1 MLNLNPASLTS
12 GESSRVAPFR
22 VVTIADADYT
32 PHDSAV
38 KVTALPSQGMVLK
51 EDGITQVRLGQL
63 VTDAE
68 LAALKYRPAGSPTES
83 ATSTIKPK
91 LEIWFVLSVPQN
103 GGPRPIDIPAP
114 RQSFGAYIEITELP
128 ANGTVRLADGITAV
142 ARGQTLSFAQLNG
155 LTFTPAADACGKISI
170 LQYRTGGPAET
181 AVSGGVLLVVGPD
194 APPIDMPTDAPA
206 METNIVAPLAVALL
220 LDAALSSLNSAAVAS
235 PVSPNDATPLD
246 ATAHNGAY
254 ANLTEVPASDRASAA
269 PPFNS
274 TKVRA
279 LNAGVGDPAIPDANV
294 HANDDPPRHRIGS
307 STPPLAFTPSST
319 TVLQGG
325 ADLAGQTGLGVV
337 SISPPAV
344 KPGAPF
350 AGGTGFF
357 FAATVQLGVGGAL
370 ATPQVASPQTGPA
383 SGATTTASDG
393 TLVVHGNP
401 AGNPVLIFTESLFS
415 PSSVPSS
422 VTVNDPK
429 DGTLIVHGN
438 PAGNPV
444 LIFTESLFSP
454 SSVPS
459 SVTVN
464 DPNAVELGV
473 RFIASADGMITG
485 LRFYKGPEN
494 SGPHIADLWSSN
506 GTLLA
511 TATFSNE
518 TASGWQQVNFSSPV
532 SITAGTTYI
541 ASYHTDGDYSAD
553 GGYFTNAVVS
563 GDLTA
568 PSSGNGVY
576 AYGSTS
582 SFPTNTFNASNYW
595 VDVLYTKSNQQMVA
609 NNDSGF
615 AVNENGSIT
624 MSASALLANDTDSS
638 GLLLSVTGVSN
649 PTDGIVSYN
658 SATQSVTFTP
668 TAGYAGLAAFTYSA
682 ADSSG
687 ASASATVSL
696 TVNDP
701 NPVSLFSPTSTPAI
715 TTVNDPN
722 SVELGFKFQASTDG
736 EITGLRFY
744 KGPDNTGPHVA
755 DLWSSSGTLL
765 ATATFANET
774 ASGWQQ
780 VSFSN
785 PVAITAG
792 TAYVASYHTSGDYSA
807 DPSLFASAQ
816 TNGPLA
822 APASSSSGGN
832 GVYAYGS
839 SSLFPTNSFNS
850 TSYGVD
856 VVFKAQLVA

>member
-1 MLNLNPASLTS
+1 M
-12 GESSRVAPFR
+12 
-22 VVTIADADYT
+22 
-32 PHDSAV
+32 
-38 KVTALPSQGMVLK
+38 
-51 EDGITQVRLGQL
+51 
-63 VTDAE
+63 
-68 LAALKYRPAGSPTES
+68 
-83 ATSTIKPK
+83 
-91 LEIWFVLSVPQN
+91 LSVPQN

-114 RQSFGAYIEITELP
+114 RLPVAAYIEITELP

-142 ARGQTLSFAQLNG
+142 APGQTLSCVQLNE

-181 AVSGGVLLVVGPD
+181 AVTGGVLLVVGPD
-194 APPIDMPTDAPA
+194 APPIDMPTDAPST
-206 METNIVAPLAVALL
+206 ETNIVAPLAVALL
-220 LDAALSSLNSAAVAS
+220 LDAALSSLNSAAAAS
-235 PVSPNDATPLD
+235 PVSPNDATQLD
-246 ATAHNGAY
+246 ATVPNGAY
-254 ANLTEVPASDRASAA
+254 ANLTDVPASDRASAV
-269 PPFNS
+269 PPSNS
-274 TKVRA
+274 TKARA
-279 LNAGVGDPAIPDANV
+279 LNAGNRDSTIPDANG

-307 STPPLAFTPSST
+307 STPPLAYTPSST
-319 TVLQGG
+319 TVFRGG
-325 ADLAGQTGLGVV
+325 TDPAGQGALGIVP
-337 SISPPAV
+337 ISPPAV
-344 KPGAPF
+344 KPDALL

-357 FAATVQLGVGGAL
+357 FAATAFAATAQLGIGGTL
-370 ATPQVASPQTGPA
+370 AMPQVAGQRSGPA
-383 SGATTTASDG
+383 SGTITTESDV
-393 TLVVHGNP
+393 TLVFGNP
-401 AGNPVLIFTESLFS
+401 GGSPMITFTESLFS
-415 PSSVPSS
+415 PNSVPSN
-422 VTVNDPK
+422 VTVD
-429 DGTLIVHGN
+429 
-438 PAGNPV
+438 
-444 LIFTESLFSP
+444 
-454 SSVPS
+454 
-459 SVTVN
+459 

-473 RFIASADGMITG
+473 RFIASVDGMITG

-494 SGPHIADLWSSN
+494 SGPHVADLWSSN

-553 GGYFTNAVVS
+553 GGYFTNPITS

-568 PSSGNGVY
+568 PGSGNGVY

-582 SFPTNTFNASNYW
+582 SFPTNTFNATNYW
-595 VDVLYTKSNQQMVA
+595 VDVVYTKSNQQLVA

-615 AVNENGSIT
+615 AVNENGSTTI
-624 MSASALLANDTDSS
+624 SASALLANDTDSN
-638 GLLLSVTGVSN
+638 GLSLSVTGVSN
-649 PTDGIVSYN
+649 PTNGTVSYN

-668 TAGYAGLAAFTYSA
+668 TAGYAGPATFTYSA

-687 ASASATVSL
+687 AHASATVSL

-715 TTVNDPN
+715 VTVNDPN

-736 EITGLRFY
+736 EIIGLRFY

-765 ATATFANET
+765 ATATFTNET

-792 TAYVASYHTSGDYSA
+792 TAYVASYHTGGDYSA
-807 DPSLFASAQ
+807 DPGLFATAQ
-816 TNGPLA
+816 SNGPLT
-822 APASSSSGGN
+822 APASSNSGGN

-839 SSLFPTNSFNS
+839 SSLFPTSSFNS

-856 VVFKAQLVA
+856 VVFKAQLAA

>member
-22 VVTIADADYT
+22 IVTIADADYT
-32 PHDSAV
+32 PHDLAV
-38 KVTALPSQGMVLK
+38 KVTALPSQGLVLK
-51 EDGITQVRLGQL
+51 EDGITQVTLGQL

-68 LAALKYRPAGSPTES
+68 LAALKYRPAAAPTES
-83 ATSTIKPK
+83 AAISTIKPK

-114 RQSFGAYIEITELP
+114 GRSVGAYIEITELP
-128 ANGTVRLADGITAV
+128 ANGTVRLADGTTV
-142 ARGQTLSFAQLNG
+142 ARGQALSFAELNG
-155 LTFTPAADACGKISI
+155 WTFTPAADACGKISI
-170 LQYRTGGPAET
+170 LQYRTGGPTET
-181 AVSGGVLLVVGPD
+181 AVTGGVLLVVGPD
-194 APPIDMPTDAPA
+194 APPMDLQSDAPA
-206 METNIVAPLAVALL
+206 MESNIVAPLAVALL
-220 LDAALSSLNSAAVAS
+220 LDAALSSSNTAAVAS

-246 ATAHNGAY
+246 ATARNGAY
-254 ANLTEVPASDRASAA
+254 ANLTEVPASDRASPA
-269 PPFNS
+269 PPLNS
-274 TKVRA
+274 TELRA
-279 LNAGVGDPAIPDANV
+279 LNVGKGDPTIPDA
-294 HANDDPPRHRIGS
+294 DPHSSDNPRRHRIGS
-307 STPPLAFTPSST
+307 GTPPVALTPSST

-325 ADLAGQTGLGVV
+325 TDQAGQTALTVV

-344 KPGAPF
+344 KPDALL
-350 AGGTGFF
+350 AGGTGFP
-357 FAATVQLGVGGAL
+357 FAAIAQLNIGGAL
-370 ATPQVASPQTGPA
+370 ATPQVAGPQTAPA
-383 SGATTTASDG
+383 SGAKTTESDG
-393 TLVVHGNP
+393 TLVVQGNP
-401 AGNPVLIFTESLFS
+401 AGNPVPIFTESLFS
-415 PSSVPSS
+415 A
-422 VTVNDPK
+422 N
-429 DGTLIVHGN
+429 
-438 PAGNPV
+438 
-444 LIFTESLFSP
+444 
-454 SSVPS
+454 SVPS

-494 SGPHIADLWSSN
+494 SGPHVADLWSSN

-553 GGYFTNAVVS
+553 GGYFTNPVVS

-568 PSSGNGVY
+568 PGSGNGVY

-595 VDVLYTKSNQQMVA
+595 VDVVYTKSNQQLVA

-615 AVNENGSIT
+615 TVNENDSIT
-624 MSASALLANDTDSS
+624 ISSSALLANDTDAN
-638 GLLLSVTGVSN
+638 GLLVSVTGVSN
-649 PTDGIVSYN
+649 PTNGIVSYN

-668 TAGYAGLAAFTYSA
+668 TAGYAGPATFTYSA
-682 ADSSG
+682 ADSRG

-696 TVNDP
+696 TVNDT

-765 ATATFANET
+765 ATATFTNET

-807 DPSLFASAQ
+807 DPSLFATAQ
-816 TNGPLA
+816 TNGPLT